1 MSNPKQTIYRQKG
14 LRRVVTPFYRMLRR
28 SGNFN
33 SKAYWE
39 QRYKQGGNS
48 GGGSY
53 GRLAEY
59 KAEFLNAFAKN
70 NDVTSVIEFGSGDG
84 AQLKLFNFTRY
95 TGLDVSKTSIGLCI
109 DQYGADKSKSFYVY
123 DPEYFLD
130 NQRRFAGD
138 LTMSLDVIYHLI
150 EDAVFDKYMR
160 DLFAASDRYV
170 IIYASNTDQNARGQA
185 QHVRHRRFTDWVE
198 TNQKNWKLIEQAKN
212 KYSLETDPIDGTFAD
227 FYVYQRIE

>member
-1 MSNPKQTIYRQKG
+1 MSNPKKSIYKQEG
-14 LRRVVTPFYRMLRR
+14 LRRVVAPFYRMLGR
-28 SGNFN
+28 SRNFN

-39 QRYKQGGNS
+39 QRYERGGNS

-53 GRLAEY
+53 GRLAVY
-59 KAEFLNAFAKN
+59 KAEFLNEFAKN

-84 AQLKLFNFTRY
+84 AQLKLFNFRRY
-95 TGLDVSKTSIGLCI
+95 IGLDVSKTSIGLCI
-109 DQYGADKSKSFYVY
+109 DQYADDKSKSFYVY

-130 NQRRFAGD
+130 NQRLFVGD

-150 EDAVFDKYMR
+150 EDSVFDKYMR
-160 DLFAASDRYV
+160 DLFAASDKYV

-185 QHVRHRRFTDWVE
+185 QHVRHRRFSDWVE

-227 FYVYQRIE
+227 FYVYQRMQ

>member
-1 MSNPKQTIYRQKG
+1 MSNPKQTVYRQKG
-14 LRRVVTPFYRMLRR
+14 LRRVVAPFYRMFGR
-28 SGNFN
+28 SRNFN

-39 QRYKQGGNS
+39 QRYQQGGNS

-59 KAEFLNAFAKN
+59 KAEFLNEFVKN
-70 NDVTSVIEFGSGDG
+70 HDITSVIEFGSGDG

-109 DQYGADKSKSFYVY
+109 GQYGDDQSKSFYVY

-130 NQRRFAGD
+130 HQRRFVGD

-185 QHVRHRRFTDWVE
+185 QHVRHRRFSDWVE

-227 FYVYQRIE
+227 FYVYQRVE